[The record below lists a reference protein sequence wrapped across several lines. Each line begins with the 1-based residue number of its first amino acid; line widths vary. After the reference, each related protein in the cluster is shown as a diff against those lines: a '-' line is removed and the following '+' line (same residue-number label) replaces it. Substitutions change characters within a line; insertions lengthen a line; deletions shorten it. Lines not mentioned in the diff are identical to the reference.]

1 MTQATTATLQALVE
15 NLEGFGRRRAVGLRR
30 RYGTRWWTYQEL
42 HEQARWFAAQLK
54 EHGVGPSARV
64 LLWAANS
71 PEWVAAVFGVILRGA
86 VLVPVD
92 AASSAEWVQQLV
104 DEVHP
109 VLVVYGPQQDPSRLG
124 VLSVA
129 LAALP
134 HVGDSA
140 VAQSDA
146 IAIGPDDEAVVF
158 YTSGSTRQPHGV
170 GLTHRNLATQAEAFD
185 RWQLL
190 TRRCPLRL
198 LALSPLSHI
207 QGLLIG
213 MLVPLRLG
221 MTVLYTDAI
230 DPDHVFRVIRQNQ
243 VNLLLAV
250 PGVQHLLAQ
259 AMKNLP
265 ARVGREGGPT
275 IAERAQAIRFF
286 PWRRHVL
293 FLASRSRLGN
303 SLGVVLIG
311 GAALDPEDERFWYE
325 CGYVLVQG
333 YGLTETSA
341 LLSVHVSG
349 PFRRRLGPIGKALPH
364 QEVRLAADG
373 EIWVRGPNVSNAES
387 DSDGWLHTGDLATQD
402 RRGQLWFRGR
412 KKDII
417 VTPEGLNVCPDDV
430 EAHLRACAGVRDAV
444 VLEQPGP
451 GGIGI
456 HAVLLLD
463 RGVSAEAV
471 VGTANHALEP
481 HQRIRSWTIW
491 PAEDLPRTSLL
502 KVQRDEVARTVR
514 DQASR
519 SAACL
524 PSDLS
529 PGGPDQVPSIEE
541 IAAESDRRRRLELL
555 ARRLAHG
562 PSGLAHPTLGDM
574 SLEELGL
581 GSLDVAELLNLA
593 ASDWPGSVDGLI
605 VHGTTRLS
613 SLEAMVRSAVAGG
626 TGKRP
631 RSRLPVHQPR
641 WSAAVPGHLLRR
653 VTAPVLIGG
662 WARYSVR
669 HVTECAHASARLAGP
684 CIVVAAPHHHWLDA
698 FAVWAAIPRRW
709 RVVTVTNRDFSEW
722 FAPDPRIRWQT
733 RLGVGL
739 AYHLLWPLVFS
750 FVIVPNF
757 GSTRAGL
764 YDLGQAIDAGMTTIS
779 FPWGLVAYGES
790 NAHHQPGIA
799 MMALETGLPIVPVWI
814 ASCGRLPV
822 WPRRNRPRVIVR
834 VGEPIAVVP
843 TMTVEGVVERIE
855 AAFDVLRSEAD

>member
-1 MTQATTATLQALVE
+1 
-15 NLEGFGRRRAVGLRR
+15 
-30 RYGTRWWTYQEL
+30 
-42 HEQARWFAAQLK
+42 
-54 EHGVGPSARV
+54 
-64 LLWAANS
+64 
-71 PEWVAAVFGVILRGA
+71 
-86 VLVPVD
+86 
-92 AASSAEWVQQLV
+92 
-104 DEVHP
+104 
-109 VLVVYGPQQDPSRLG
+109 
-124 VLSVA
+124 
-129 LAALP
+129 
-134 HVGDSA
+134 
-140 VAQSDA
+140 
-146 IAIGPDDEAVVF
+146 
-158 YTSGSTRQPHGV
+158 
-170 GLTHRNLATQAEAFD
+170 
-185 RWQLL
+185 
-190 TRRCPLRL
+190 
-198 LALSPLSHI
+198 
-207 QGLLIG
+207 
-213 MLVPLRLG
+213 
-221 MTVLYTDAI
+221 
-230 DPDHVFRVIRQNQ
+230 
-243 VNLLLAV
+243 
-250 PGVQHLLAQ
+250 
-259 AMKNLP
+259 MKNLP

-605 VHGTTRLS
+605 RARNHPPVQLGGDGAVGRCRRDREAASVAAAGPPAPLVRGRSRAPPTPGDRACFDRRVGPVLGPTRNRMCSRIGAPGPPVHRSGRAAP
-613 SLEAMVRSAVAGG
+613 SLAGCLRGMGCDPSALAGGHGNQPGLLRMVRA
-626 TGKRP
+626 
-631 RSRLPVHQPR
+631 
-641 WSAAVPGHLLRR
+641 
-653 VTAPVLIGG
+653 
-662 WARYSVR
+662 
-669 HVTECAHASARLAGP
+669 
-684 CIVVAAPHHHWLDA
+684 
-698 FAVWAAIPRRW
+698 
-709 RVVTVTNRDFSEW
+709 
-722 FAPDPRIRWQT
+722 
-733 RLGVGL
+733 
-739 AYHLLWPLVFS
+739 
-750 FVIVPNF
+750 
-757 GSTRAGL
+757 
-764 YDLGQAIDAGMTTIS
+764 
-779 FPWGLVAYGES
+779 
-790 NAHHQPGIA
+790 
-799 MMALETGLPIVPVWI
+799 
-814 ASCGRLPV
+814 
-822 WPRRNRPRVIVR
+822 
-834 VGEPIAVVP
+834 
-843 TMTVEGVVERIE
+843 
-855 AAFDVLRSEAD
+855 